1 MSRWDLGVPPRPP
14 SPHPILGYSLPCAL
28 IAQLAQHLM
37 LHYFFSLIKTKYGLI
52 CSSIDDI
59 AMSYLFL
66 SYHKESVYVIVRC
79 VPAVMGCIALRQI
92 SKVEISNVRCR
103 LGTHRCSARELDR

>member
-1 MSRWDLGVPPRPP
+1 MRLLIVMGHQIVGFRETKLILAFGVKMGFGGSP

-37 LHYFFSLIKTKYGLI
+37 LHNFFSLFKTKYGLI

-59 AMSYLFL
+59 AMSYLFR
-66 SYHKESVYVIVRC
+66 YGNI
-79 VPAVMGCIALRQI
+79 
-92 SKVEISNVRCR
+92 
-103 LGTHRCSARELDR
+103 